1 MTQKELQKIINYIN
15 NIIRSTI
22 STDDSETN
30 DIIEKG
36 FFTEKEFLEQD
47 IVEINNE

>member
-15 NIIRSTI
+15 NIIRNTI

-36 FFTEKEFLEQD
+36 FFTEKEFLEQH
-47 IVEINNE
+47 IVEVE

>member
-1 MTQKELQKIINYIN
+1 MTQKELQKIINYTN
-15 NIIRSTI
+15 NIIRNTI

-47 IVEINNE
+47 IVEVE

>member
-1 MTQKELQKIINYIN
+1 MS
-15 NIIRSTI
+15 IRNTI

-36 FFTEKEFLEQD
+36 FFTEKEFLEQH
-47 IVEINNE
+47 IVEIE

>member
-1 MTQKELQKIINYIN
+1 MTQKELQKVINYIN
-15 NIIRSTI
+15 NIIRNTI

-36 FFTEKEFLEQD
+36 FFTEKEFLEQH
-47 IVEINNE
+47 IVEVE

>member
-15 NIIRSTI
+15 NIIRNTI

-30 DIIEKG
+30 DIIEKR
-36 FFTEKEFLEQD
+36 FFTEKEFLEQH
-47 IVEINNE
+47 IVEVE

>member
-15 NIIRSTI
+15 NIIRNTI
-22 STDDSETN
+22 STNDSETN

-36 FFTEKEFLEQD
+36 FFTEKEFLEQH
-47 IVEINNE
+47 IVEVE

>member
-1 MTQKELQKIINYIN
+1 MTQKELQKIINYVN

-36 FFTEKEFLEQD
+36 FFTEKEFLEQH
-47 IVEINNE
+47 IVEVE